1 MSFQTFENIP
11 QSVPT
16 EEIIAPTFD
25 ATESFAPQGLS
36 NLQSREGQQIEG
48 QASEQPAEVHYTV
61 GASAS
66 FDEVIQS
73 IYRDYQNGL
82 FSSTL
87 REYVPNYYMPTPTVE
102 IPTEETVAAEEHLPE
117 LTLES
122 ASS

>member
-1 MSFQTFENIP
+1 MSFQTFESVS

-16 EEIIAPTFD
+16 EEIIAPKFD
-25 ATESFAPQGLS
+25 ATESFAPQAQT
-36 NLQSREGQQIEG
+36 NFQP
-48 QASEQPAEVHYTV
+48 SEVQPTEVQYTE

-66 FDEVIQS
+66 LDEVLQS
-73 IYRDYQNGL
+73 IYKDYQNGL
-82 FSSTL
+82 FGSTL
-87 REYVPNYYMPTPTVE
+87 RDYVPYYYMPTPTVE